1 VESVVVKAP
10 VVIVGAGLGGIRL
23 AENLR
28 NGGYAGALTLV
39 GEEQHPPY
47 DRPPLSKTVLTGDD
61 DRVDLKP
68 SEFFGEHDIELRTG
82 SRVVAVDPTAHTVT
96 VEGDGATEQ
105 VAYGTLVLA
114 TGLVA
119 RQFPGT
125 EGVGGVHVIR
135 TVEDARRCV
144 SIVRAESPQT
154 GGIHGVHM
162 RRSVGY
168 VQDVGN
174 AAFVQSLEDAVVALM
189 IEKKTAV
196 ENLEEILEVKG
207 VDMVQF
213 GPADY
218 SMSLGIPGQWSDPR
232 VWEAQKL
239 TIETALKMGVAPR
252 AEIGSV
258 DQAKRF
264 LDLGVKHFCIGT
276 DVVVL
281 SQWWKKSGDDLRKLV
296 ETA

>member
-1 VESVVVKAP
+1 MRPNRLRELLDQDAPSIGTHVQCTWPAIVELIGQTGMYDYV
-10 VVIVGAGLGGIRL
+10 
-23 AENLR
+23 E
-28 NGGYAGALTLV
+28 LV
-39 GEEQHPPY
+39 GEYAPY
-47 DRPPLSKTVLTGDD
+47 DLYSLDNFGRAVELFPNFSAMFK
-61 DRVDLKP
+61 VDQEPRGYLAQ
-68 SEFFGEHDIELRTG
+68 R
-82 SRVVAVDPTAHTVT
+82 AM
-96 VEGDGATEQ
+96 GAGIQ
-105 VAYGTLVLA
+105 NLLFAD
-114 TGLVA
+114 
-119 RQFPGT
+119 
-125 EGVGGVHVIR
+125 IR